1 MKINRLYALLILTV
15 TSLFLVVTVHLI
27 YNPWNLSRIV
37 LKGSMYANDCG
48 EPRGGFEWAGEYA
61 IEVVYWRNSGGIM
74 KVIFKIGLGDPLERH
89 EYYVEKLSIDVN
101 STITLVVEGHTIT
114 LIYYEHDDV
123 WNEFHHHYIARY
135 VDPTVFEGFPKHYY
149 VEIRLTIEKL

>member
-15 TSLFLVVTVHLI
+15 ASLFLVVTVHLI
-27 YNPWNLSRIV
+27 YNPWDLSRII
-37 LKGSMYANDCG
+37 LKGSMYVNDCG

-89 EYYVEKLSIDVN
+89 EYYVERLSIEVN
-101 STITLVVEGHTIT
+101 STITLV
-114 LIYYEHDDV
+114 
-123 WNEFHHHYIARY
+123 
-135 VDPTVFEGFPKHYY
+135 
-149 VEIRLTIEKL
+149 